1 MPYWWRLGVLEHS
14 ILAFQSDGTTYN
26 FPADTFRPLEIFSII
41 LYNLLISNDRGGKD
55 KMAKEGK
62 EKKKGSCLKT
72 VLIIV
77 VVIVVIGVIGNI
89 AGGNEE
95 SNTTD
100 VAENAS
106 NTSEESSEPIEQTE
120 EEQREYTATTV
131 NDMMAALNANA
142 LNASDTYKDQY
153 LEVTGTLGAIDSS
166 GKYITLMPDDD
177 FAIVGV
183 QCYVTDDSQL
193 DIVKTLST
201 DSTVTVCG
209 KCTDVGEVIGY
220 SLDIDE
226 IVQ

>member
-1 MPYWWRLGVLEHS
+1 
-14 ILAFQSDGTTYN
+14 
-26 FPADTFRPLEIFSII
+26 
-41 LYNLLISNDRGGKD
+41 
-55 KMAKEGK
+55 MAKEGK

-77 VVIVVIGVIGNI
+77 VVIVVIGVIGSI

-100 VAENAS
+100 VVENAS

-120 EEQREYTATTV
+120 EEQIEYTPATV

-153 LEVTGTLGAIDSS
+153 LEVTGTLGIIDSS

-183 QCYVTDDSQL
+183 QCYITDDSQL

-201 DSTVTVCG
+201 DSTVTVRG

>member
-1 MPYWWRLGVLEHS
+1 M
-14 ILAFQSDGTTYN
+14 
-26 FPADTFRPLEIFSII
+26 
-41 LYNLLISNDRGGKD
+41 
-55 KMAKEGK
+55 
-62 EKKKGSCLKT
+62 
-72 VLIIV
+72 
-77 VVIVVIGVIGNI
+77 IGNI

-131 NDMMAALNANA
+131 NDIMAALDTNA
-142 LNASDTYKDQY
+142 LSASDTYKDKY
-153 LEVTGTLGAIDSS
+153 LELTGTLGTIDSS

-183 QCYVTDDSQL
+183 QCYITDDSQL
-193 DIVKTLST
+193 DIVKTLTT
-201 DSTVTVCG
+201 DSAVTVRG
-209 KCTDVGEVIGY
+209 KCTDVGEVLGY

-226 IVQ
+226 IVTQQE